1 MAHFAKLDENNIVT
15 TVESLSNDI
24 LNSDI
29 DEETGLAH
37 LRTTHN
43 DPTGVWKQTS
53 YNTYENQHLLG
64 GTPYRGSYAIIGGE
78 WLPDVELFKSPQPYP
93 SWTWSNDNA
102 KWSAPAPYPSEEA
115 PEGKNWAWDEDELD
129 WVLVNNEI
137 A

>member
-15 TVESLSNDI
+15 TVEAVSNDV

-43 DPTGVWKQTS
+43 DPTSVWKQTS

-64 GTPYRGSYAIIGGE
+64 GTPYRGSYAIIGGK
-78 WLPDVELFKSPQPYP
+78 WLPDVELFQPPQPYP

-102 KWSAPAPYPSEEA
+102 KWSSPTPYPSEEA
-115 PEGKNWAWDEDELD
+115 PVGKNWAWDETQLD
-129 WVLVNNEI
+129 WILVNNEI
-137 A
+137 S